1 MEFTAQQIADFL
13 HGEIIGDPNVKV
25 NNVSKIEEGKPA
37 TLSFLANPK
46 YTHHIYD
53 TNASIVLV
61 NRDFQPEAPVK
72 PTLIKVDN
80 AYSCIA
86 MLLNMVEQARPK
98 RSGREENVHL
108 DNSVNLPEN
117 FYLGAFAYISRGVK
131 LGNNIAIYPQVYIG
145 DNVQIGD
152 NVTLYP
158 GVKIYHDCVIGNN
171 CTIHAGA
178 VIGSDGFGFAPSA
191 DGYQKIAQIGNV
203 VLEDNVEIG
212 ANATIDRAT
221 MGSTIIRKGVKLD
234 NLVQIAHN
242 VEIGKDTVMAA
253 QVGIAGSTKVG
264 ERCMFGGQVGV
275 AGHISIGNNVTI
287 GAQSGIPN
295 TIDSNQSVLGYPAQP
310 AREFARQT
318 VMIKKLPELNQT
330 IKQLQK
336 EIDILKKKIEE

>member
-13 HGEIIGDPNVKV
+13 HGEVIGDPNVTV

-46 YTHHIYD
+46 YTHYIYN

-61 NRDFQPEAPVK
+61 NRDFEPEEPVK
-72 PTLIKVDN
+72 TTLIKVDN
-80 AYSCIA
+80 AYACIA
-86 MLLNMVEQARPK
+86 MLLNMVEQSRPK
-98 RSGREENVHL
+98 RTGKEENVHI
-108 DNSVNLPEN
+108 DSSVELPESY
-117 FYLGAFAYISRGVK
+117 YLGAFSYISRGVK
-131 LGNNIAIYPQVYIG
+131 LGNNITIYPQVYIG
-145 DNVQIGD
+145 DNVRIGN
-152 NVTLYP
+152 NVTLHP

-171 CTIHAGA
+171 CTIHAGS

-191 DGYQKIAQIGNV
+191 EGYQKIAQIGNV
-203 VLEDNVEIG
+203 ILEDNVDIG
-212 ANATIDRAT
+212 ANTTIDRAT
-221 MGSTIIRKGVKLD
+221 MGSTIIRQGVKLD

-264 ERCMFGGQVGV
+264 EKCMFGGQVGV
-275 AGHISIGNNVTI
+275 AGHITIGNNVNI

-295 TIDSNQSVLGYPAQP
+295 HVDSNLSVLGYPAQP

-336 EIDILKKKIEE
+336 EIDFLKKKIEE